1 MAVTKEKAK
10 RLEQIARL
18 YYLETRTQDEIA
30 RRLGVSRP
38 LISRL
43 LREARQL
50 GLVEI
55 RIHSLEERDQSTLD
69 LAREHFGLEGGRLAP
84 EEGGDAPTNRALAEI
99 ALDYLHELG
108 GGRLGLGWGH
118 IIGTLVSLLEEKPVR
133 AGSIKEV
140 CPMVGNSGVSIRN
153 YHSNENVR
161 IVAQQTASAP
171 HYLYTPAFAETR
183 REMELLEQTEH
194 YQAVRRLWEKLDL
207 ALVNIGNH
215 PSTPDF
221 ASQARYGQLL
231 TERQAVGRL
240 IAYYF
245 DLKGEIIQS
254 DFDYAIQIPLP
265 LLKRCPKVVGICSAN
280 THWRALA
287 GALRSGYLTHLLA
300 PEHVL
305 RRVWAEEKL

>member
-1 MAVTKEKAK
+1 MAVSREKAR

-18 YYLETRTQDEIA
+18 YYEDTRSQNEIA
-30 RRLGVSRP
+30 HLLGVSRP

-55 RIHSLEERDQSTLD
+55 RIHSLEERDKATLG
-69 LAREHFGLEGGRLAP
+69 LARERFNLHGGRLTA
-84 EEGGDAPTNRALAEI
+84 EEGGDAAVNQALAAGVMDYI
-99 ALDYLHELG
+99 AELG

-118 IIGTLVSLLEEKPVR
+118 IIGELVSLLEKSQPQNSVI
-133 AGSIKEV
+133 SDV
-140 CPMVGNSGVSIRN
+140 CPMVGNSGISIRN

-161 IVAQQTASAP
+161 IVAQQTGSRP
-171 HYLYTPAFAETR
+171 YYLYTPAFAETKK
-183 REMELLEQTEH
+183 ELDLLKQTEH
-194 YQAVRRLWEKLDL
+194 YLAVRRLWESLDV

-221 ASQARYGQLL
+221 ASMARYGSLL
-231 TERQAVGRL
+231 NERRAVGRL

-245 DLKGEIIQS
+245 NLHGDIIHS
-254 DFDYAIQIPLP
+254 DIDYAIQIPLD

-280 THWRALA
+280 THWKSLA
-287 GALRSGYLTHLLA
+287 GALESGYLTHLLA
-300 PEHVL
+300 PERLL
-305 RRVWAEEKL
+305 RRVLSEI